1 MIRLQSVLD
10 SWKTVRKDTAQSVD
24 DMPVGDLEYQPLPD
38 AMSFGEIARHILNAG
53 HGLSGL
59 LLSGIDNFQVPNFRE
74 LLQQHGAGLP
84 ENADAPALAQALR
97 DSVETRCAEL
107 AEQPEEFFSK
117 IITRFDGQQVT
128 RLELLQMIKEH
139 ELTHRSQMFVFL
151 RMKGIVPATT
161 RRRQAK
167 K

>member
-1 MIRLQSVLD
+1 MLLD

-24 DMPVGDLEYQPLPD
+24 DMPGGELEYQPLPD
-38 AMSFGEIARHILNAG
+38 MMSFGEIARHILNAG

-59 LLSGIDNFQVPNFRE
+59 LLAGIENFQVPQFRE
-74 LLQQHGAGLP
+74 LMMQHGSGLP
-84 ENADAPALAQALR
+84 ENADAAALAEALR
-97 DSVETRCAEL
+97 ESVDSRCAEL
-107 AEQPEEFFSK
+107 AQQPDEFFSR

-128 RLELLQMIKEH
+128 RLEVLQMIKEH
-139 ELTHRSQMFVFL
+139 ELAHRSQMFMFL